1 MRNQRTKI
9 QKTKVNSLETEL
21 KAHKKL
27 FKDVVGKLVKQV
39 KAMEVKLKTKKRK
52 VVVTVTVDST
62 KSPGG
67 ASSNPDACSYDP
79 TSDVPTTDV
88 PSGVAPTSPST
99 ISPGSTIIPT
109 SSSIPAAEPI
119 PARSGTTTAT
129 PSSLVKDARKGKGC
143 YLEKHKSELFFM
155 KDANLARQMSQD
167 FEMTTDQRKR
177 QQEVLASAANY
188 SDATWDIILARLQ
201 ANPDLSSTIF
211 RVDFMMDRFYKPV
224 VALVQFL
231 KKNLLSNGVKKRRI
245 RPMAP
250 AQLGNIWELM
260 GLKRDGSPMTTA
272 FSKKLKTG
280 DVECDVFNAG
290 SFSGVPLLHVEVE
303 DPSQECSRGERS
315 TVEDVEVS
323 FYNCFSSTI
332 KLASQL
338 RSYAYGVIMIDM
350 PSTGL
355 ETSQVFTSLRKILH
369 LVTRADLMMI
379 YGHVMTFYQ
388 DKKAE
393 GVGLA
398 LWGDLKILM
407 DSPEVNDGKIVSG
420 LVIHMFVDKKYPL
433 TLNLIERML
442 DHQLEICHGTVGNQ
456 LTTAV
461 QLIAFLKKQ
470 IFDSKRPKVHEWV
483 INSPCYHNKELLSLG
498 KRLQLDWLL
507 IHQAEVVPKSVA
519 GSSFPAASS
528 TLLPFDVQICAEV
541 SCVQVKTQADWM
553 LLYVVP
559 TGRVVVPTG
568 RYVVPAGKV
577 IIIVSP
583 GRLSLVPTGRIL
595 SPGRVK

>member
-21 KAHKKL
+21 KAQRRL
-27 FKDVVGKLVKQV
+27 FKEDVGGKLVK
-39 KAMEVKLKTKKRK
+39 KAKQRSESKTKKRK

-88 PSGVAPTSPST
+88 PSGVAHTSPST

-129 PSSLVKDARKGKGC
+129 PSSLVKDARKGKGVVV
-143 YLEKHKSELFFM
+143 ERTTQSDKTFKQFEEER
-155 KDANLARQMSQD
+155 LARQMSQD

-338 RSYAYGVIMIDM
+338 RRTRNFASIH
-350 PSTGL
+350 
-355 ETSQVFTSLRKILH
+355 SLRKILH

-398 LWGDLKILM
+398 LWRDLKILM
-407 DSPEVNDGKIVSG
+407 DSPEVNDGKTVSG

-470 IFDSKRPKVHEWV
+470 IFDSKRPKVHEW
-483 INSPCYHNKELLSLG
+483 
-498 KRLQLDWLL
+498 
-507 IHQAEVVPKSVA
+507 
-519 GSSFPAASS
+519 
-528 TLLPFDVQICAEV
+528 
-541 SCVQVKTQADWM
+541 
-553 LLYVVP
+553 YVVP

-595 SPGRVK
+595 SPVPILVSVGCQKPGHLAARLGCAETKVATWDDLAFKTHYSWVEREA